1 MRATGFNHVSI
12 HARNLD
18 ESTRYL
24 RRGLR
29 HGGDVPTMTVGHQ
42 ETPSPYTGN

>member
-18 ESTRYL
+18 ESTRFYVEVFGMEGTC
-24 RRGLR
+24 RR
-29 HGGDVPTMTVGHQ
+29 
-42 ETPSPYTGN
+42 